1 VICAFKHRNISIRKE
16 IIGILRQN
24 LMNDRMLRES
34 GLVSAPKVACSTFG
48 VQQGVKWAF
57 ERRNISIVKEVTVD
71 FRQKWMKDRIL
82 RESGLVSA
90 LKVACTTFGV

>member
-1 VICAFKHRNISIRKE
+1 VERACERRNISIVKE
-16 IIGILRQN
+16 VTVDFRQKWMKDRILR
-24 LMNDRMLRES
+24 ET
-34 GLVSAPKVACSTFG
+34 GLVSALKVACSTFG

-57 ERRNISIVKEVTVD
+57 ERRNISIVKEGTVY
-71 FRQKWMKDRIL
+71 FRQNWMKDRIL

>member
-1 VICAFKHRNISIRKE
+1 VEF
-16 IIGILRQN
+16 RQN
-24 LMNDRMLRES
+24 CMKDRILRES
-34 GLVSAPKVACSTFG
+34 GLFSELEVACTTFG
-48 VQQGVKWAF
+48 VQQRVKWAF